1 MSDRLEDDLMDDLM
15 AEPEGRSHAM
25 DDFDEA
31 EGADEFD
38 ELDEAEDLADD
49 ESGMDELEEAV
60 AEALDS
66 EDFDEFWGKIGGF
79 LKKAARG
86 VGSVARVVAPIA
98 NMIPIPQ
105 AQMIGKVAGVLGD
118 VLADEG
124 DEMDALEDLADLG
137 DEDEAAVH
145 VAAPVIAGLAIR
157 QGLKHHA
164 ARIAPAQKRQLVH
177 AVTAATRQISRAH
190 GPHAVVAIPGIVRH
204 ARTFAV
210 RRGMPASALPGLVKR
225 VTAKAVRSPVALRK
239 LHRTAVQ
246 LRGSGSGVRRRGMRW
261 GGSYAPGQAGGIARS
276 GRYRHGGMQWG
287 GYEPGGAPAAVG
299 HRGRGLY
306 RSSGAPR
313 SSTMAQGGG
322 MPGAVCPGCGRR
334 RSWRMEGPIRLTID
348 SV

>member
-1 MSDRLEDDLMDDLM
+1 MSDRLEDDLMEDLM

-25 DDFDEA
+25 DEFDEA

-38 ELDEAEDLADD
+38 ELDEAEDLAED

-164 ARIAPAQKRQLVH
+164 TRIAPVQKRQLVR
-177 AVTAATRQISRAH
+177 AVTIAARQISRAH
-190 GPHAVVAIPGIVRH
+190 GPRAVVAVPGIVRH
-204 ARTFAV
+204 ARAIAV
-210 RRGMPASALPGLVKR
+210 RRGLPASALPHLVKR
-225 VTAKAVRSPVALRK
+225 VAAKAVRSPVALRK

-246 LRGSGSGVRRRGMRW
+246 LRGGAIRRRGLRGAGGMHV
-261 GGSYAPGQAGGIARS
+261 GSYRSAGS
-276 GRYRHGGMQWG
+276 HGGTMSMG
-287 GYEPGGAPAAVG
+287 G
-299 HRGRGLY
+299 HRGGGTY
-306 RSSGAPR
+306 RSSGVLR
-313 SSTMAQGGG
+313 GGGG
-322 MPGAVCPGCGRR
+322 MARSGGGVAGAVCPGCGRR
-334 RSWRMEGPIRLTID
+334 RSWRLDGPVRLTIE